1 MTRKLTGI
9 WLGRRPYGAVLEL
22 QRALADSKRA
32 GSPHDVVLFLEHEPV
47 ITLGSGAKL
56 EHVLLDPPGLKA
68 LGVEYAKAGRGGDV
82 TLHAPGQLVCYPILD
97 LAPDRRDVRR
107 YVRDLTEAMRRVAAD
122 YGVSAG
128 AHLDHIGL
136 WADRESRSDWGGPNA
151 RVPVKI
157 GAIGVAISRWVTMHG
172 FALNL
177 TLDLELFRLIVPCG
191 IRELGVSSLLDLG
204 GPAVDPRAAAER
216 ALEHLA
222 AVLGAGSAGLSEAD
236 SLETL
241 ATSAIVPASATP
253 L

>member
-1 MTRKLTGI
+1 MTRKLSGI
-9 WLGRRPYGAVLEL
+9 WLGRRPYGAVLAL
-22 QRALADSKRA
+22 QRALADAKRA
-32 GSPHDVVLFLEHEPV
+32 GSPQDVVLFLEHEPV

-56 EHVLLDPPGLKA
+56 EHVLLDAAGLQA
-68 LGVEYAKAGRGGDV
+68 LGVEYAKVGRGGDV

-107 YVRDLTEAMRRVAAD
+107 YVRDLTETMRRVAAD
-122 YGVSAG
+122 YGISAG
-128 AHLDHIGL
+128 AHADHVGL
-136 WADRESRSDWGGPNA
+136 WADRERPSSFRGADA

-177 TLDLELFRLIVPCG
+177 SLDLELFRLIVPCG

-204 GPAVDPRAAAER
+204 GPAVSSRAAAER

-222 AVLGAGSAGLSEAD
+222 AVLGARSGGLSEAD
-236 SLETL
+236 SLEAL
-241 ATSAIVPASATP
+241 ASPASVPAC
-253 L
+253 